1 MPSSSG
7 GSSNNDTAPSS
18 SSSPPALVKPA
29 PVACCGVGKNLHV
42 LEKIDAAAGSHL
54 PKDATVV
61 NHHHPAD
68 DVHSQ
73 HHHPPPPYGPPPD
86 EPLKVLPEDLIFRIT
101 GFLDAPSLLQL
112 RCVNRA
118 YYRLASQNEAGWD
131 YLCEVLW
138 RDKIHVAPEARQR
151 TRRGNQK
158 NDGNNNN
165 NNTNRN
171 HTGTDEHHD
180 EFGRT
185 SSMIAYQVSLQ
196 DATSRQFITRPE
208 LVFDLETETG
218 TIWSFRFK
226 ESAGAEWTSVDPW
239 FQGRPC
245 RKMVFLPNGTVKQY
259 IDPSQLTLPMEK
271 PSSLEANNNDDRRGG
286 AAVAT
291 GSSAPEAAAALP
303 HNPLALGGTNNS
315 HFVDAEVVFAAEVNE
330 INHHGNNHNNNNN
343 SWFRLQGRLDR
354 SGDLPIPSLSNV
366 RRLRNGARL
375 VDPPTPITWRFS
387 TRPMDLPPRPFGSYI
402 RFSVGGRD
410 VPTYAVRR
418 SPTGNWGF
426 VLESCWGLYASFEL
440 PPRVRNASRRRRR
453 LRRTEEG
460 GPLWIDAADSDEESE
475 NDDHYT
481 EHDLS
486 ELGWRVGHGYNTR
499 ANARVGGGASPASL
513 ALLLQDDSALPI
525 TSDLQW
531 REAFLYNVGARV
543 LPEGDHAT
551 EEFDRAWETM

>member
-1 MPSSSG
+1 MPSTG
-7 GSSNNDTAPSS
+7 GSSNNDTTTPLS
-18 SSSPPALVKPA
+18 PALVKPA

-54 PKDATVV
+54 PKDTIIR
-61 NHHHPAD
+61 HHPAD
-68 DVHSQ
+68 NDQNHSHASHLQ
-73 HHHPPPPYGPPPD
+73 HPQGQPPD
-86 EPLKVLPEDLIFRIT
+86 EPLKALPEDLVFRIT

-118 YYRLASQNEAGWD
+118 YYHLASQNEAGWD
-131 YLCEVLW
+131 YLCELLW

-151 TRRGNQK
+151 TRRGNR
-158 NDGNNNN
+158 DNNGNN
-165 NNTNRN
+165 NNTNRDN
-171 HTGTDEHHD
+171 TGTDENHG
-180 EFGRT
+180 EYGRT
-185 SSMIAYQVSLQ
+185 SSMMAYQVSLQ

-239 FQGRPC
+239 FHGRPC

-259 IDPSQLTLPMEK
+259 IDPSQLALHLAP
-271 PSSLEANNNDDRRGG
+271 PSKLETHHHDDDDRRGT
-286 AAVAT
+286 AAAP
-291 GSSAPEAAAALP
+291 GPAAPEAAAVLS
-303 HNPLALGGTNNS
+303 HNPSALGTNNS
-315 HFVDAEVVFAAEVNE
+315 HFVDAEVVFAAEANE
-330 INHHGNNHNNNNN
+330 INQHGNNNHNNSNN
-343 SWFRLQGRLDR
+343 WFRWQGRSDGPG
-354 SGDLPIPSLSNV
+354 SLPIPSLSNV

-460 GPLWIDAADSDEESE
+460 GPLWIDAVDSDEESE

-486 ELGWRVGHGYNTR
+486 EIGWRVGHGYNTR
-499 ANARVGGGASPASL
+499 ANGRAGGGASPASL

-525 TSDLQW
+525 TSELQW